1 MEGDVT
7 ITPDGG
13 GPVRFG
19 AGDLVVFD
27 AGLSCTWDVHA
38 PGGAHADTAPA
49 NTAREHRGDGPQHH
63 RRRAASVGLSAARA
77 PAVWP
82 ARVPVWS

>member
-49 NTAREHRGDGPQHH
+49 NTAREHRGDGPQHLVAEQ
-63 RRRAASVGLSAARA
+63 RL
-77 PAVWP
+77 
-82 ARVPVWS
+82 